1 MSSVVAR
8 IDMIDGGGEA
18 ESWIDAARGL
28 LDHIEETQIE
38 AIERVAIW
46 CADAI
51 ADGGL
56 VHMFG
61 SGHSRIPLEEM
72 FPRYGSFSGFHPMA
86 ELSMTFHTEVVGSNG
101 QRQAMFIERVEG
113 LAEVILSNF
122 DFGRR
127 DMMIVFS
134 AGGRSAVPI
143 EIAIGARQR
152 GLRVAAVT
160 SLAESMAGESGHS
173 SGTRL
178 LDHADVV
185 IDIGTPAGDAL
196 VQVPGLDT
204 PVGPGST
211 LANATVVN
219 EIKVRVARLLVGRG
233 ITPAV
238 LTSSTLVGSERSNQL
253 FDEAYTDYARR
264 LARVLRTGS
273 KPG

>member
-1 MSSVVAR
+1 
-8 IDMIDGGGEA
+8 
-18 ESWIDAARGL
+18 
-28 LDHIEETQIE
+28 
-38 AIERVAIW
+38 
-46 CADAI
+46 
-51 ADGGL
+51 
-56 VHMFG
+56 
-61 SGHSRIPLEEM
+61 
-72 FPRYGSFSGFHPMA
+72 
-86 ELSMTFHTEVVGSNG
+86 
-101 QRQAMFIERVEG
+101 MFIERVEG

>member
-1 MSSVVAR
+1 
-8 IDMIDGGGEA
+8 
-18 ESWIDAARGL
+18 
-28 LDHIEETQIE
+28 
-38 AIERVAIW
+38 
-46 CADAI
+46 
-51 ADGGL
+51 
-56 VHMFG
+56 
-61 SGHSRIPLEEM
+61 
-72 FPRYGSFSGFHPMA
+72 
-86 ELSMTFHTEVVGSNG
+86 
-101 QRQAMFIERVEG
+101 
-113 LAEVILSNF
+113 
-122 DFGRR
+122 
-127 DMMIVFS
+127 
-134 AGGRSAVPI
+134 
-143 EIAIGARQR
+143 
-152 GLRVAAVT
+152 
-160 SLAESMAGESGHS
+160 MAGESGHS

-273 KPG
+273 KPGGAG